1 MDVLQLYDK
10 QIAELAKGMREEFS
24 LHKYICDL
32 IKEQKCINEKL
43 GPLLNKE
50 ELTPTDRLIIA
61 SYDSQLEQIKTA
73 LDFCSGIYPKKF
85 PME

>member
-1 MDVLQLYDK
+1 MKPLQLYDK

-24 LHKYICDL
+24 LHEFICDL
-32 IKEQKCINEKL
+32 IKEQKRVNKEL

-50 ELTPTDRLIIA
+50 ELTPTDKLMLA
-61 SYDSQLEQIKTA
+61 TWDSELKQIKDA
-73 LDFCSGIYPKKF
+73 LDMCSGIYPKKF